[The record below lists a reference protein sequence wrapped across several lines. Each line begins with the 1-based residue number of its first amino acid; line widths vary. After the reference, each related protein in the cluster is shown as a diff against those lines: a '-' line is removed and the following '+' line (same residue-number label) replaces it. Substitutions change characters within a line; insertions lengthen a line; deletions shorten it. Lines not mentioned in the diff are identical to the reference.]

1 MVNGDLKKSKFLSL
15 VKLFIKLVIG
25 GEENGFK
32 NVIVLLLNNN

>member
-1 MVNGDLKKSKFLSL
+1 MYGDLKKSKFLSL
-15 VKLFIKLVIG
+15 VKLFIKLVID